1 MGSLCLVLYVV
12 SRNVCT
18 PSTLFICKIFP
29 TYNEIMS
36 VIFIFMTSTDMF
48 YARFLNTAI
57 CAIEYNILD
66 DYIIEVRAIWL
77 HSRTVVIGQ

>member
-1 MGSLCLVLYVV
+1 
-12 SRNVCT
+12 
-18 PSTLFICKIFP
+18 
-29 TYNEIMS
+29 MS

-57 CAIEYNILD
+57 CAIEYNILVD